1 MGADIEKQFALN
13 FNTAYF
19 TTRPLFDHMI
29 NNGSGRLIYIG
40 SRPALDA
47 KSGKDLLAYSL
58 SKSLLFKLA
67 DLLNEEAKGKN
78 VTATVVVP
86 STIDTPLNRKN
97 IPGANPADWVKPEQL
112 ADVLELVTSDKG
124 SVLRETVLKVYNNS

>member
-1 MGADIEKQFALN
+1 
-13 FNTAYF
+13 
-19 TTRPLFDHMI
+19 MI
-29 NNGSGRLIYIG
+29 NNGSGRLIFIG

-67 DLLNEEAKGKN
+67 DFLNEEAKGKN

-86 STIDTPLNRKN
+86 GTIDTPLNRKS
-97 IPGANPADWVKPEQL
+97 IPGADPAGWVKPGQI
-112 ADVLELVTSDKG
+112 ADVLEFLTSGKG
-124 SVLRETVLKVYNNS
+124 SALRETVLKVYNNS